1 MSPQT
6 THPSNQ
12 TPVGR
17 PAVQTPS
24 EGQDSPPPTQPVSDA
39 PQRLIEGL
47 ADRIAYVLKL
57 NKGSLR
63 TASIADRLYSD
74 FSFKY
79 AHTFIE
85 KAGDYEQTKPLPRFL
100 KCPVYEMNT
109 GDLAWVQWRHC
120 EVAKAVPEPTQPAVK
135 TPDKPLDPTP
145 LLQAVVQVLKEW
157 ETTHISMW
165 MDLEVLKVKLP
176 FAVSDYYLLD
186 TLKKVGGQPDS
197 GFERREV
204 CSPNM
209 DVKHQFRYRPP
220 INFHVVDKVLQRLGE
235 EHPGEWFVL
244 SDIMAE
250 FSAQYTHEEI
260 SGLLEQA
267 AKAVNCSVL
276 RKATDEGEEAQ
287 YASAGSISRAKMG
300 ASPEPPVTVGNGK
313 GRVGDTHDDR
323 LKALENEV
331 FCKGPCNSSI
341 EELFGRVR
349 ALENTPKS
357 EGVREMIRSLNTSV
371 ESINQRLKAL
381 EMQPCIDGL
390 ATRVDTLE
398 SKQST
403 DTSHITLL
411 LTRLAAAEKQLT
423 ELKEKVCPG
432 VFVPNP
438 VKPVDTR
445 TDDELAHAMVG
456 WEMLHEE
463 RIWAS
468 DETVAEGVGSTTFR
482 VRRVRAMGLTWP
494 IRQALKQALKK
505 AGAK

>member
-1 MSPQT
+1 MSSQT

-12 TPVGR
+12 TPVGH
-17 PAVQTPS
+17 PAIQIS
-24 EGQDSPPPTQPVSDA
+24 QEGQDSRTPAKPVSEA
-39 PQRLIEGL
+39 RRTFLCKL
-47 ADRIAYVLKL
+47 ADQVAEFLYLKQ
-57 NKGSLR
+57 GTHTS
-63 TASIADRLYSD
+63 AVIADALNSNVADVEAAIMFEYGFGNSHRICAASKGWWTHRCITGFPSQNLR
-74 FSFKY
+74 FK
-79 AHTFIE
+79 
-85 KAGDYEQTKPLPRFL
+85 
-100 KCPVYEMNT
+100 
-109 GDLAWVQWRHC
+109 
-120 EVAKAVPEPTQPAVK
+120 PEPTQPAIE
-135 TPDKPLDPTP
+135 TPNRPFNPTS

-157 ETTHISMW
+157 ERTHISMW